1 MTYRPTACPDCLRHA
16 RLLAALAPY
25 IERHLSQSSKGAT
38 NALLTLSD
46 ENLVAAVAPD
56 KGAKLLAEIEAVSVD
71 ELQSQV
77 AESDYWCCCRHDP
90 QFPVTL
96 RDERGQ
102 PRALFGGGDPLL
114 LASLC
119 TDNAVAIVGSR
130 QASSCGR
137 EVARTLGR
145 DLAHAGLTVISGMAY
160 GIDACAHRGA
170 LEGGT
175 TMAVLGCG
183 ADVPCPANHRSL
195 WRRIREGGLVISEMP
210 LGAGSWRWTFPA
222 RNRIVAALSGMT
234 VVVEAGEDSDVLITA
249 DFAADLGR
257 DLGAVPGPVNSRAS
271 VGTNDLLAG
280 GACVVREAQDVLD
293 AMLGAGITRACPT
306 GPQLNQAQRAVFAA
320 LCDGAQSVEEIAS
333 DTDLPREDAEASL
346 SDLIALGY
354 ADCEPAYTY
363 SASSL
368 EPPSAD

>member
-1 MTYRPTACPDCLRHA
+1 MTYRPTACPDCLRQA
-16 RLLAALAPY
+16 RFLAELAPY
-25 IERHLSQSSKGAT
+25 IEKHLGQSSRGAV
-38 NALLTLSD
+38 NQLLPLSD

-56 KGAKLLAEIEAVSVD
+56 KGAKLLAEVAAVSAD
-71 ELQSQV
+71 ELQSEV

-90 QFPVTL
+90 QFPVAL
-96 RDERGQ
+96 RETRGL
-102 PRALFGGGDPLL
+102 PRALFGSGDPLL
-114 LASLC
+114 LASLN
-119 TDNAVAIVGSR
+119 TDNAVAIVGAR
-130 QASSCGR
+130 RASTYGR
-137 EVARTLGR
+137 EIARTLGR

-175 TMAVLGCG
+175 TVAVLGCG
-183 ADVPCPANHRSL
+183 ADVPSPANHRSL
-195 WRRIREGGLVISEMP
+195 WRRIREEGLVISEMP

-222 RNRIVAALSGMT
+222 RNRVVAALSGMT
-234 VVVEAGEDSDVLITA
+234 VVVEAAQASGSLVTA

-271 VGTNDLLAG
+271 AGTNDLLAG

-306 GPQLNQAQRAVFAA
+306 GPQLNAAQRAVFAA
-320 LCDGAQSVEEIAS
+320 LCDGAQSVEEVAG
-333 DTDLPREDAEASL
+333 DTDRPTGEAEAAL

-354 ADCEPAYTY
+354 VECNPTYTY